1 LGIRPATLSDRSD
14 GSG

>member
-14 GSG
+14 G